1 MPKPH
6 IHVLEPHNKYF
17 VPETVHS
24 SVPILE
30 PKKCIHKPGVTG
42 MTPSDLLQVTCSSDL
57 LQVTQ
62 WWSQNQLLDG
72 QTRQPVLPRLPTAWP
87 GAIWHSPG
95 LWPHLRSQPLSHM
108 VTSSTPE
115 PLRARLSCRRLENP
129 SRTVDEC
136 DCFTR
141 SFLMELLWLSIV

>member
-1 MPKPH
+1 MPGQSKMPKPH

-30 PKKCIHKPGVTG
+30 PKKQKP
-42 MTPSDLLQVTCSSDL
+42 SDL

-72 QTRQPVLPRLPTAWP
+72 QTRQPVLLCLATAWP
-87 GAIWHSPG
+87 GVIWHSPG

>member
-1 MPKPH
+1 MPGQSKMPKPH

-30 PKKCIHKPGVTG
+30 PKKQKP
-42 MTPSDLLQVTCSSDL
+42 SDL